1 MKISE
6 DCNGNGSEYCKYRT
20 ETCYQ
25 SLAYLQHFPWEYLIS
40 DHQWHQFLH
49 VHSQQRWN
57 RFLTHGY
64 QEKII
69 PRLIL
74 LIQSWDRESALAWW
88 KAIEICIQLVIM
100 DGTEKIFQEEFLRNK
115 VQCCQVHV
123 TGNVLT
129 LAADDLRSIIYVSI
143 LKKGESVC
151 NIICQTVEK
160 RHIVELGISCRTIK

>member
-1 MKISE
+1 
-6 DCNGNGSEYCKYRT
+6 
-20 ETCYQ
+20 
-25 SLAYLQHFPWEYLIS
+25 
-40 DHQWHQFLH
+40 
-49 VHSQQRWN
+49 
-57 RFLTHGY
+57 
-64 QEKII
+64 
-69 PRLIL
+69 
-74 LIQSWDRESALAWW
+74 
-88 KAIEICIQLVIM
+88 M

-115 VQCCQVHV
+115 VQCCQVYV